1 MATRNGTQNTR
12 NGLGDSHIPDATTST
27 TFHMAMRV
35 LESEVQLSDVDHKS
49 AVISV
54 QAPSYQLRQV
64 TISGC
69 PGDIV
74 TVSETRQPAGANA
87 AANKFF
93 LVKLNIKSAALWSD
107 LSEKCSV
114 TIENGVTGQTVHI
127 PVRIRIVGQ
136 AAKQVYNALDSAG
149 FLDFLLIF
157 LQHYSW
163 IIPSLMWICA
173 LGVITIAV
181 YWFIRRRVW
190 EKEGTFNDN
199 STLRSPSSSMLS
211 RPSISVQSSP

>member
-1 MATRNGTQNTR
+1 
-12 NGLGDSHIPDATTST
+12 
-27 TFHMAMRV
+27 
-35 LESEVQLSDVDHKS
+35 
-49 AVISV
+49 
-54 QAPSYQLRQV
+54 
-64 TISGC
+64 
-69 PGDIV
+69 
-74 TVSETRQPAGANA
+74 
-87 AANKFF
+87 
-93 LVKLNIKSAALWSD
+93 
-107 LSEKCSV
+107 SEKCSV

-211 RPSISVQSSP
+211 RPSISVQSSPSFFRQSPLGKSTPIFGDSMGSGMKARPLGAKGEANLWSTEATRRK